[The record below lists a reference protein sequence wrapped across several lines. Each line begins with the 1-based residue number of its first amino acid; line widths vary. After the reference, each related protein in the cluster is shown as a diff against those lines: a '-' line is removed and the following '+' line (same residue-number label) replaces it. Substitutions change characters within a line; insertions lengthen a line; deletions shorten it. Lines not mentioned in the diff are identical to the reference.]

1 MALKSLK
8 LSRIFTLKILL
19 CFMFITQILLFLSS
33 CCKSFYWPP
42 PVKNA
47 SDVMNLDPSVTWI
60 RACGLSDDDIYSLST
75 RKNIE
80 ILDFCGGWTGLTD
93 KGLKNLA
100 DLNLPKLDRLEL
112 RYCNHISDEG
122 LYYISQMEQIKS
134 LYFGWYNGFTNAG
147 LSHLSNMDRL
157 SELCFQECKEIN
169 DEGLKYLSK
178 MKSLRL
184 LTTQGSEDITDNGL
198 KYISHLENLE
208 SFYLYG
214 NYNKVTDKGLGYLS
228 EMKQLKILV
237 LPDSPYIT
245 DSAIRK
251 LNLALPSCDI
261 RINRHSNGEGK

>member
-1 MALKSLK
+1 
-8 LSRIFTLKILL
+8 
-19 CFMFITQILLFLSS
+19 
-33 CCKSFYWPP
+33 
-42 PVKNA
+42 
-47 SDVMNLDPSVTWI
+47 MNLDPSVTWI